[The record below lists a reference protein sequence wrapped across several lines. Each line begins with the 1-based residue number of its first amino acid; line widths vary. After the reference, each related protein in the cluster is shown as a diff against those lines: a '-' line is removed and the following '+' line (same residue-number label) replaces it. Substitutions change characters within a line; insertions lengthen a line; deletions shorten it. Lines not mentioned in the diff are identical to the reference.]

1 MPFKITLLVISFFNL
16 LALIFLI
23 NLIVFHI
30 ELKFKGMTTYEYL
43 KMKESALGKESKIV
57 KKITEKMPD
66 RIIDASWK

>member
-30 ELKFKGMTTYEYL
+30 ELKFKVMTTYEYL

-57 KKITEKMPD
+57 KKITEKM
-66 RIIDASWK
+66 R

>member
-1 MPFKITLLVISFFNL
+1 MPFKITLIVISFFNF
-16 LALIFLI
+16 LALLFLI

-57 KKITEKMPD
+57 KKITEKM
-66 RIIDASWK
+66 R

>member
-57 KKITEKMPD
+57 KKITEKM
-66 RIIDASWK
+66 RQEIL